1 VSQVVNGATATTVAL
16 KTSVNPVA
24 AGQAL
29 TLTTS
34 VLTAG
39 THVLT
44 AMYLADASLGESSK
58 SADTVGGQ

>member
-39 THVLT
+39 TPVLT
-44 AMYLADASLGESSK
+44 AMYLADASL
-58 SADTVGGQ
+58 

>member
-1 VSQVVNGATATTVAL
+1 VVLIKDKTTA
-16 KTSVNPVA
+16 
-24 AGQAL
+24 

-44 AMYLADASLGESSK
+44 AMYLADASFSSSTSPFAETVYSVVVINRL
-58 SADTVGGQ
+58 SASAA